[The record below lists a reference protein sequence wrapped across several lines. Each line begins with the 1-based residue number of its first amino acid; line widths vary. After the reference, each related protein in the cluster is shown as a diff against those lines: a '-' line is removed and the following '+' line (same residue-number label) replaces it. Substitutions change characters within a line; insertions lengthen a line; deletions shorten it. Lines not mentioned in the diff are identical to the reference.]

1 MDKPGVPLQG
11 AYTTAVVRELIGGWR
26 LTHQTVALVPTM
38 GSLHRGHLSLM
49 QVAREHADRV
59 VCSIFVNPIQ
69 FGPGEDFAAYPRSLA
84 DDEMLLQEQGLADL
98 VFAPDEG
105 DIYPFGIDAAVKV
118 SVPQLSTELCAASRP
133 GHFDGV
139 ASVVLRLLGIVTPD
153 VMALGEK
160 DYQQLVMLRRMV
172 RDLQLPVKVVGGS
185 IQRERDGL
193 AMSTR
198 NRYLSPAE
206 RKVAPRLHVELKR
219 LRKSLR
225 NGGKRFAR
233 PGDKSG
239 ASAGER
245 GFRSGLCRGA
255 PGRGPHSAEW
265 TGPVER
271 WLYRCRRGVAGQRA
285 VDRQS
290 QDLRDALKRLK
301 ARIHAAPTPTPRA
314 RVPFLRNDFPAPSAR
329 RRRRALSA
337 RFPGRQPGSSA
348 TFRSRPGAV
357 RFPRVPASHSAS
369 LQRNSVTSSASSSP
383 WRGVKSASALGV
395 ANLFHG
401 HTIWQSSQP
410 KIRLPMA
417 ARYSTGMLPRN
428 SIVR

>member
-206 RKVAPRLHVELKR
+206 RKVAPRLHAELKR
-219 LRKSLR
+219 LRTSLR
-225 NGGKRFAR
+225 NGE
-233 PGDKSG
+233 S
-239 ASAGER
+239 
-245 GFRSGLCRGA
+245 
-255 PGRGPHSAEW
+255 
-265 TGPVER
+265 
-271 WLYRCRRGVAGQRA
+271 
-285 VDRQS
+285 
-290 QDLRDALKRLK
+290 DLRALETR
-301 ARIHAAPTPTPRA
+301 AAQALENAGFDPDY
-314 RVPFLRNDFPAPSAR
+314 VEV
-329 RRRRALSA
+329 RRAEDLTRPNGLGPSSDGFIVVAAAWLGHA
-337 RFPGRQPGSSA
+337 R
-348 TFRSRPGAV
+348 
-357 RFPRVPASHSAS
+357 
-369 LQRNSVTSSASSSP
+369 LID
-383 WRGVKSASALGV
+383 
-395 ANLFHG
+395 NLR
-401 HTIWQSSQP
+401 I
-410 KIRLPMA
+410 
-417 ARYSTGMLPRN
+417 
-428 SIVR
+428 